1 MQLIKKS
8 MQKIKF
14 FNMKWIFKDKN
25 LQQSHHL
32 KLLKFKYIHIY
43 IRKVSMHF
51 INKFFIFLSPHI
63 SFFLCDKHNIFISKF
78 PYKSIIFLE
87 FIKKIYDDSH

>member
-1 MQLIKKS
+1 

-14 FNMKWIFKDKN
+14 FNVNLWTFNDKN

-32 KLLKFKYIHIY
+32 KLLKIEKIY

-51 INKFFIFLSPHI
+51 INK
-63 SFFLCDKHNIFISKF
+63 IFI
-78 PYKSIIFLE
+78 
-87 FIKKIYDDSH
+87 

>member
-1 MQLIKKS
+1 

-14 FNMKWIFKDKN
+14 FNVKWIFKDKN

-32 KLLKFKYIHIY
+32 QFLKIKNIY

-51 INKFFIFLSPHI
+51 SNKFFMMMLDF
-63 SFFLCDKHNIFISKF
+63 
-78 PYKSIIFLE
+78 YKKNLTLL
-87 FIKKIYDDSH
+87 